1 MEIYLIKEIE
11 RPRKIIQDY
20 FFNYTDKL
28 AYNEKMAYF
37 ISNSLAE
44 KEYNPNS
51 YFDLPFKIFEQLYHS
66 TQVPLTKITNTISI
80 PKKIWNQKY
89 FSEAGIDSINQKK
102 EIFILINQKIDSFLE
117 QYQKDKR
124 ITIENI
130 TELREG
136 KDEEIICKK
145 LKLYSNN
152 YLYLS
157 SVSEFI
163 QVDEEFEIGD
173 EVSYYELLIDFLQKS
188 INLSKAM
195 KASDIENYDYFVNED
210 EIDEIKSILHYR
222 VHITKFYAG
231 SILKF
236 ILDDIGKV
244 ICCYLRDVMG

>member
-51 YFDLPFKIFEQLYHS
+51 YFDLPFKIFERLCQS
-66 TQVPLTKITNTISI
+66 TQAPLTKITNITSI
-80 PKKIWNQKY
+80 PKNIWNPKY

-102 EIFILINQKIDSFLE
+102 EILILINQKIDSFLK
-117 QYQKDKR
+117 QHQKDKK

-130 TELREG
+130 IVLREG
-136 KDEEIICKK
+136 MDDEIICKK
-145 LKLYSNN
+145 LNLYSNN

-163 QVDEEFEIGD
+163 QVDESFEIGD
-173 EVSYYELLIDFLQKS
+173 EVSYYEILIEFLHKS
-188 INLSKAM
+188 INLSQAM
-195 KASDIENYDYFVNED
+195 KASDIENYDYFVNEK
-210 EIDEIKSILHYR
+210 EIDEIKSILYYR
-222 VHITKFYAG
+222 IQITKFFAG

-236 ILDDIGKV
+236 ILDDIKK
-244 ICCYLRDVMG
+244 ILCCYLNDVRG

>member
-51 YFDLPFKIFEQLYHS
+51 YFDLPFKIFEQLYQS

-130 TELREG
+130 TELREVT
-136 KDEEIICKK
+136 DEEIICKK
-145 LKLYSNN
+145 LK
-152 YLYLS
+152 
-157 SVSEFI
+157 
-163 QVDEEFEIGD
+163 
-173 EVSYYELLIDFLQKS
+173 
-188 INLSKAM
+188 
-195 KASDIENYDYFVNED
+195 FV
-210 EIDEIKSILHYR
+210 
-222 VHITKFYAG
+222 
-231 SILKF
+231 LK
-236 ILDDIGKV
+236 L
-244 ICCYLRDVMG
+244 